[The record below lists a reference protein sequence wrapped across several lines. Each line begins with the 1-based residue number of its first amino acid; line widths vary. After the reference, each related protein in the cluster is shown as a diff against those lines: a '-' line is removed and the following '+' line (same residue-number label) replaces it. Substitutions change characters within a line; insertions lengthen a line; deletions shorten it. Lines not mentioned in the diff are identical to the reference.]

1 MGKSDLIFESILLAE
16 LLKDGGYR
24 VVYEKNANIALPA
37 ASLAKV
43 FLAAELLRLIDEGK
57 IENRVIE
64 VKKEDLD
71 GTGTDVLVDL
81 VGGRNKIFVDALTL
95 MGLMIKYS
103 CNSSTL
109 ILSKK
114 FLPEKEI
121 LQDNAR
127 RIWGLKE
134 AVLVEECEIINKF
147 SLFDFLTVFQ
157 QIYTRNGKNWELLK
171 EKLRTSRNIYYLF
184 DQIEINILGT
194 KTGTAKIK
202 NAYWINNCGIFELLG
217 RKYFV
222 GAIVS
227 DSRISEAVLR
237 IRRIGRKLISM
248 LQKKRSGEPQF

>member
-1 MGKSDLIFESILLAE
+1 M
-16 LLKDGGYR
+16 
-24 VVYEKNANIALPA
+24 VYEKNANIALPA

-81 VGGRNKIFVDALTL
+81 VGGINKILVDVLTL

-109 ILSKK
+109 IRSKK
-114 FLPEKEI
+114 FLPERKI

-127 RIWGLKE
+127 RIWRLE
-134 AVLVEECEIINKF
+134 DAILVEEGEIINKF
-147 SLFDFLTVFQ
+147 SLFDFLAIFQ
-157 QIYTRNGKNWELLK
+157 QIYSRNGKNWELLR

-184 DQIEINILGT
+184 DQIEINILGA
-194 KTGTAKIK
+194 KTGTAKIG
-202 NAYWINNCGIFELLG
+202 NTYWINNCGIFELLG
-217 RKYFV
+217 RKYFI
-222 GAIVS
+222 GAMIS

-248 LQKKRSGEPQF
+248 LRKIDPESPKF